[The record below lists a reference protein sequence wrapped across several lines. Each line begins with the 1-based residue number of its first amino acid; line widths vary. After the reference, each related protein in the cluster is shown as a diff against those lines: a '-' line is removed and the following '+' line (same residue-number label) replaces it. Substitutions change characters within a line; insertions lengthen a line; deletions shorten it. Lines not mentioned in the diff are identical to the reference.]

1 MSDKDRSLATDLALV
16 QVRNKAAGFV
26 LANLGAPFFLVI
38 GLIIL
43 VVIVLAQATIGS
55 SQSNCEVPSL
65 SSRNGDNNEIAY
77 SFLVSDPELKLE
89 PFQAAAIVGN
99 GIHESGSDP
108 IDTHV
113 VNYIGA
119 SGGWQWY
126 QGRLTGLKNH
136 ARDMDLPWTD
146 IRAQLSWMKYELTVT
161 RRSNLEALRATTNIK
176 DATEVFEATF
186 EVSGVISSYPKRVA
200 HAISVFERYNGTAGT
215 DVSISACTDTEIDAS
230 LADPGAGP
238 QDPNNGNL
246 VPRALNLRDFIFE
259 KWGCDKLKQSPCV
272 REIGGYAQRPA
283 GTPQDHTYGLALD
296 ITISDAIGSFPNPS
310 QLALGWKIA
319 CFIKAN
325 GTGLGVRYQIWQQL
339 IWHVDDESE
348 GGPGEC
354 SGSKTGWLPF
364 TNGFDVTA
372 GHYDHIHT
380 TVQPGVGG

>member
-1 MSDKDRSLATDLALV
+1 MSDNDRSLAKDLALV
-16 QVRNKAAGFV
+16 QVRNKATGFV
-26 LANLGAPFFLVI
+26 LAKLGAPFLLVI

-43 VVIVLAQATIGS
+43 VVVVLSQVTVGS
-55 SQSNCEVPSL
+55 GQSNCEVPSL
-65 SSRNGDNNEIAY
+65 TARDGDNNEIAY

-119 SGGWQWY
+119 AGGWQWY
-126 QGRLTGLKNH
+126 QGRLNGLKNH
-136 ARDMDLPWTD
+136 ARDMGLPWTD

-200 HAISVFERYNGTAGT
+200 HAISVYERYADTT
-215 DVSISACTDTEIDAS
+215 DTNVSISACSDPEIDGS
-230 LADPGAGP
+230 LRDPGPGP

-246 VPRALNLRDFIFE
+246 VPRASNLRDYIFE
-259 KWGCDKLKQSPCV
+259 RWGCDKLKQSPCV

-283 GTPQDHTYGLALD
+283 GTPQDHTLGLALD
-296 ITISDAIGSFPNPS
+296 VTISDKIGAYPNEA
-310 QLALGWKIA
+310 QLAMGWEMA
-319 CFIKAN
+319 CFIAAN
-325 GTGLGVRYQIWQQL
+325 ADELGVQYQIWQQL
-339 IWHVDDESE
+339 IWNVERTSE

-354 SGSKTGWLPF
+354 SGSKTGWRPY
-364 TNGFDVTA
+364 TYGFGVTA
-372 GHYDHIHT
+372 GHYDHNHI